1 MKLIPSMCSSR
12 ESVVTLVLL
21 VLLDLRD
28 QWEPADL
35 LEPLELMVAR

>member
-1 MKLIPSMCSSR
+1 MCSCR

-21 VLLDLRD
+21 EPPGLRD
-28 QWEPADL
+28 QWDPVDL